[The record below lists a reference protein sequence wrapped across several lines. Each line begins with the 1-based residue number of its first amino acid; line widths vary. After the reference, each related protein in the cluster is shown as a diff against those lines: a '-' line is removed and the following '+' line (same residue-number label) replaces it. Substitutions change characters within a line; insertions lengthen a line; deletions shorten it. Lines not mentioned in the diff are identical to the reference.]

1 MKLLDRTGAFCAEFG
16 LDIPIVMAPMA
27 GACPA
32 QLAAAVSN
40 AGGLGSCGALLMD
53 AEQIAQWAEDFRTQS
68 NGAFMLNNWIPDPEP
83 ERNAAHEQAVAAFLS
98 RFGPEVSA
106 DAADIAQLSFEAQAK
121 AMLAARPHIISS
133 IMGLYDA
140 EFVKQMKERKIKW
153 FATVTSLTEALLA
166 EQAGADALV
175 VQGAEAGG
183 HRGNFK
189 SDYDS
194 AAGLIS
200 LIPVISDAVE
210 LPLIAT
216 GGISD
221 SRTIAAALMLGA
233 SAVQI
238 GTGLLRTPE
247 ASITAVWADEIG
259 KTRPEDTIITPYFS
273 GKPGRAIRNAYTD
286 AAMDKNSPKA
296 APYPVQRAL
305 TQPMRSKAAQEN
317 NMDGIQGWAGQSAM
331 LAQPIPAQQLVTTL
345 WSEVEEQIG
354 GMSG

>member
-106 DAADIAQLSFEAQAK
+106 DAADIAQLPFEAQAR

-175 VQGAEAGG
+175 VQGRKLADIVAIL
-183 HRGNFK
+183 NQ
-189 SDYDS
+189 
-194 AAGLIS
+194 IM
-200 LIPVISDAVE
+200 IV
-210 LPLIAT
+210 PLAL
-216 GGISD
+216 SP
-221 SRTIAAALMLGA
+221 SSPLFLML
-233 SAVQI
+233 SNFH
-238 GTGLLRTPE
+238 LLRQGEYLT
-247 ASITAVWADEIG
+247 
-259 KTRPEDTIITPYFS
+259 
-273 GKPGRAIRNAYTD
+273 
-286 AAMDKNSPKA
+286 A
-296 APYPVQRAL
+296 APLQQRLCWGHLRYKSEQDFCAHQRRRLLLYGLMKLEKHDQKTPLLPPIFLANPVVQSGTPIQMRRWIKTAPKQRHIL
-305 TQPMRSKAAQEN
+305 F
-317 NMDGIQGWAGQSAM
+317 SA
-331 LAQPIPAQQLVTTL
+331 P
-345 WSEVEEQIG
+345 
-354 GMSG
+354 